1 MKKEEP
7 TIRKRFIRIKEML
20 YSYKIWK
27 DKASIK
33 HMRKYSIYQK
43 HEF

>member
-7 TIRKRFIRIKEML
+7 TIRKRFIRIKEMS

-27 DKASIK
+27 DKANIK
-33 HMRKYSIYQK
+33 PYEKILNISK
-43 HEF
+43 T